1 MLTSAP
7 DTDLVAPAPP
17 PRRRHLLRLA
27 VQVVLV
33 RLRFLLVFA
42 LALGVVGHWA
52 TLRNYW
58 DKLTRPANDRDAAV
72 SADTEYWCPMCPGV
86 LSDWPGKC
94 PVCNMGLLRRKKGEA
109 VPLPDGV
116 LARMQFSP
124 YRVQLAGIQTAP
136 VEYRSLLR
144 EIVMAGFVEAPGA
157 RADRSRAWLV
167 TEVFEK

>member
-1 MLTSAP
+1 MLTSTP

-17 PRRRHLLRLA
+17 PRRRHLLRLV

-52 TLRNYW
+52 TLRNHW

-116 LARMQFSP
+116 LARMHLSP
-124 YRVQLAGIQTAP
+124 YRVQLAGVRTAP
-136 VEYRSLLR
+136 VSYQPLHHEIHLAGLAVHR
-144 EIVMAGFVEAPGA
+144 EGGTP
-157 RADRSRAWLV
+157 D
-167 TEVFEK
+167 

>member
-1 MLTSAP
+1 MLISEP
-7 DTDLVAPAPP
+7 ERDVATPALPAPRQHP
-17 PRRRHLLRLA
+17 FRLA

-42 LALGVVGHWA
+42 LALGVVGHWG

-109 VPLPDGV
+109 GPLPDGG

-124 YRVQLAGIQTAP
+124 HRGQVAGIPTGAGENRAP
-136 VEYRSLLR
+136 
-144 EIVMAGFVEAPGA
+144 
-157 RADRSRAWLV
+157 
-167 TEVFEK
+167 